1 MADQEE
7 PHSLAST
14 FPNPPPFWKDFTPEK
29 ISRIEELCGRARGH
43 DGEGGETPP
52 ARIAGVPEDLINLQP
67 PAEPKDGRWRVFG
80 DHYMV
85 GYICPAV
92 NTRRGLTSISKLD
105 DKLPT
110 LEEQGITNLALTHPA
125 RTATDVDNGDNP
137 TGTVT
142 YSYTNHDHALELKRL
157 VKSLLVNFLE
167 LVGTLGSNP
176 SHAADKVED
185 LRTLLINTHHA
196 LNEYRPHQARESAA
210 ELMQDHLDRIRG
222 ETAAV
227 RSQVENTRKVL
238 RGLADLSVPEV
249 PPGVFE
255 GLVRE
260 DGDRAEEEWNRAAR
274 ERDAEVWAA
283 TDALLA

>member
-14 FPNPPPFWKDFTPEK
+14 FPNPPPFWKDFTPEN
-29 ISRIEELCGRARGH
+29 IARIEELRSRAQGH
-43 DGEGGETPP
+43 DGDGGETPP
-52 ARIAGVPEDLINLQP
+52 ARIPGVPEDLTNLQP

-80 DHYMV
+80 DHYM
-85 GYICPAV
+85 
-92 NTRRGLTSISKLD
+92 LD

-125 RTATDVDNGDNP
+125 RTATNVDVGDNS
-137 TGTVT
+137 TGTGTGT
-142 YSYTNHDHALELKRL
+142 YTHHDHALELKRL
-157 VKSLLVNFLE
+157 VKSLLLNFLE
-167 LVGTLGSNP
+167 LVGTLASNP
-176 SHAADKVED
+176 AHAADKVED

-210 ELMQDHLDRIRG
+210 EMMQYHLDRIRG

-227 RSQVENTRKVL
+227 RAQVENTRKVL

-255 GLVRE
+255 GLVLE
-260 DGDRAEEEWNRAAR
+260 DGDRTEEEWNRAAR